1 MKIVDFLSYLNTLEI
16 KLWLE
21 AEKLKYQAPPGVMTA
36 EIKQEIGNRKPE
48 IIAFLN
54 MAKIS
59 APTSELAITPVARD
73 GDLPLSFA
81 QQRMWFLHQ
90 MDSQNPA
97 YNESPTIRL
106 TGNLNIEVLEQS
118 LNAIIE
124 RHEILRT
131 TFPMID
137 GKPVQ
142 KIAPFLKIKLFVVDV
157 AHLAIAKVKEKVA
170 QETAKT
176 L

>member
-1 MKIVDFLSYLNTLEI
+1 MKIVEFLSYLNSLEI

-21 AEKLKYQAPPGVMTA
+21 AEKLKYQAPTGVMTT
-36 EIKQEIGNRKPE
+36 EIKQEIGNRKTE
-48 IIAFLN
+48 IIAFLKL
-54 MAKIS
+54 AKIS
-59 APTSELAITPVARD
+59 VHASESAITPVGRD

-81 QQRMWFLHQ
+81 QQRIWFLHQ

-106 TGNLNIEVLEQS
+106 TGSLNIEVLEQS

-131 TFPMID
+131 TFSD
-137 GKPVQ
+137 
-142 KIAPFLKIKLFVVDV
+142 D
-157 AHLAIAKVKEKVA
+157 
-170 QETAKT
+170 
-176 L
+176 